1 MNEIGEGISVIDI
14 EQASGTELLS
24 LFGELIVRDKFGEE
38 DIDKPDNDVVLYQ
51 TVWNELENRLKCH
64 ANYCM

>member
-1 MNEIGEGISVIDI
+1 MKKIGEGISVIDI

-38 DIDKPDNDVVLYQ
+38 DID
-51 TVWNELENRLKCH
+51 
-64 ANYCM
+64 